1 MIKNQRS
8 NWRFPYC
15 PFKLFRRTNK
25 STSNPSQTSK
35 KQNRTKYPSLIQR
48 LYLTTNA
55 QNIKN
60 SIHINLNNTVVRNQ
74 GWKVSNGLGG
84 CWTGRMTSVALSL
97 PQFFF
102 FWHSF
107 LSNFLLFTH
116 GHLIFLLFF
125 GRRGTSYNMLKI
137 TCVPFTL
144 FQLLIF
150 LNNRDPLRTKV
161 ACTLRS

>member
-1 MIKNQRS
+1 MYVK
-8 NWRFPYC
+8 
-15 PFKLFRRTNK
+15 PFAD
-25 STSNPSQTSK
+25 
-35 KQNRTKYPSLIQR
+35 KQKRTKYLSLIQR

-84 CWTGRMTSVALSL
+84 CWTGRMTSVALFNCLDFS
-97 PQFFF
+97 FFGIHFYPIFSYSHMAIWF
-102 FWHSF
+102 FC
-107 LSNFLLFTH
+107 
-116 GHLIFLLFF
+116 LFF
-125 GRRGTSYNMLKI
+125 GWRGTSYNMLKI

>member
-1 MIKNQRS
+1 MYVK
-8 NWRFPYC
+8 
-15 PFKLFRRTNK
+15 PFAD
-25 STSNPSQTSK
+25 

-60 SIHINLNNTVVRNQ
+60 SIHINLNNTVVWNQ

-84 CWTGRMTSVALSL
+84 CWTGRMNVALSL
-97 PQFFF
+97 PQFSFF
-102 FWHSF
+102 GIHFYP
-107 LSNFLLFTH
+107 
-116 GHLIFLLFF
+116 IFSYSHMATWFFCLFF

-137 TCVPFTL
+137 TCVHFTL

-161 ACTLRS
+161 AFKYPLLRS